1 MASKYIPWLDDS
13 QALANAFNY
22 DDFAAGLPSG
32 SQRSQGFQPGT
43 VASAKCV
50 NTALRQ
56 ANLVAAALMDVVD
69 PNGKTNLQSK
79 RADVATVILNGLRN
93 MFAVK
98 SVQWSEDRSTVTITT
113 SQPFILITAA
123 DIGSRYGSQ
132 SSVILNTSSN
142 LNCIFTLDAYASGNV
157 SAFYQV
163 VVQETSRTTSNGVIT
178 ITLTQ
183 QMYKITSTTIEEVDN
198 SVTRFQYLSFLME
211 K

>member
-22 DDFAAGLPSG
+22 NDFAAGLPSG

-79 RADVATVILNGLRN
+79 RADVATVISNGLRN

-98 SVQWSEDRSTVTITT
+98 SEQWSEDRSTVTITT

-123 DIGSRYGSQ
+123 DIGSRYESQ
-132 SSVILNTSSN
+132 SSVILDTSSN
-142 LNCIFTLDAYASGNV
+142 LNCIFTLGAYASGNV

>member
-22 DDFAAGLPSG
+22 TDFAAGLPSG

-56 ANLVAAALMDVVD
+56 ANLVVAALMDVVD
-69 PNGKTNLQSK
+69 PSGKTDLQSK
-79 RADVATVILNGLRN
+79 RADVATVISNGLRN

-98 SVQWSEDRSTVTITT
+98 TATWSSDASTVTITT
-113 SQPFILITAA
+113 SQPFILITAV
-123 DIGSRYGSQ
+123 DVGSLITFR
-132 SSVILNTSSN
+132 SSVVLDTSSS
-142 LNCIFTLDAYASGNV
+142 LDCVFTFDVTELTNTTY
-157 SAFYQV
+157 FYQLKV
-163 VVQETSRTTSNGVIT
+163 TETNRTTSNGITT
-178 ITLTQ
+178 ITLKQ
-183 QMYKITSTTIEEVDN
+183 QLYSITSTTVEEVDN
-198 SVTRFQYLSFLME
+198 SEMKFRYLSFLME

>member
-56 ANLVAAALMDVVD
+56 ANLVATALMDVVD

-79 RADVATVILNGLRN
+79 RADVATVISNGLRN

-98 SVQWSEDRSTVTITT
+98 SVQWSADASTVTITT
-113 SQPFILITAA
+113 SQPFILIIAKDVGTLHE
-123 DIGSRYGSQ
+123 YQ
-132 SSVILNTSSN
+132 SSVV
-142 LNCIFTLDAYASGNV
+142 LDASSSLDCVFTFDVTKLTNTTY
-157 SAFYQV
+157 FYQLHV
-163 VVQETSRTTSNGVIT
+163 TETNRTTSNGITT
-178 ITLTQ
+178 ITLKQ
-183 QMYKITSTTIEEVDN
+183 QLYQATSNTIEEVDN
-198 SVTRFQYLSFLME
+198 SEMKFRYLSFLME